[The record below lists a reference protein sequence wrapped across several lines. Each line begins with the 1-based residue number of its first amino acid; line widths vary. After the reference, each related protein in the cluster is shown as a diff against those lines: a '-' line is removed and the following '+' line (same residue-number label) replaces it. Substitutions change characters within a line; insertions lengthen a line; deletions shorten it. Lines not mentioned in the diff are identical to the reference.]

1 MVLEEQV
8 ALITGAS
15 SGIGRAI
22 ALAMARQ
29 GARVGVNYYKNKT
42 GADGVS
48 EFIRR
53 NGGDA
58 TAVYADVTRS
68 ADVRAMVEN
77 VRKKWGRI
85 DILVNNAGDLLGSR
99 TIGEMTEEFW
109 GQVMG
114 LNLTSAFL
122 CVQAVWEEMASRKS
136 GSIVNITS
144 VAGRHG
150 GASNLAYS
158 TAKGGLLTYTKGLAK
173 ELAPYGVRVNA
184 VAPGVIATPFHDR
197 YTPPEIL
204 QQYIGRI
211 PWGRAGTA
219 EEVAEVVVFLAS
231 PSACYMT
238 GQTVDVNGG
247 LWMS

>member
-1 MVLEEQV
+1 MLLEGRC
-8 ALITGAS
+8 ALVTGAS

-22 ALAMARQ
+22 ALAMGRQ
-29 GARVGVNYYKNKT
+29 GARVGVNYHQNQA
-42 GADGVS
+42 GANEVA
-48 EFIRR
+48 EVIRR
-53 NGGDA
+53 SGGDA
-58 TAVYADVTRS
+58 TTVYADVTRS
-68 ADVRAMVEN
+68 AEVRVMVEN
-77 VRKKWGRI
+77 VRKAWGPI
-85 DILVNNAGDLLGSR
+85 DILVNNAGDLLGPR

-109 GQVMG
+109 GEVMG
-114 LNLTSAFL
+114 LNLTSPFL

-136 GSIVNITS
+136 GSIVNIS
-144 VAGRHG
+144 SIAGRHG
-150 GASNLAYS
+150 GAANLAYS
-158 TAKGGLLTYTKGLAK
+158 AAKGGLLTYTKALAR

-197 YTPPEIL
+197 HTPPELL
-204 QQYIGRI
+204 QQYIARI

-231 PSACYMT
+231 PSSGYVT